1 MQNGRER
8 ALSAELLRDAVLHRW
23 PSAWGAPRLP
33 GAQEMKA
40 PSRFS
45 YTEAPSA
52 TMCVA
57 WGSWVPAR
65 RALEPAFFFSCA
77 VGRPGCSAG
86 DAGSKVNGTQITPIS
101 SCQPPFR
108 ATVPLRPL
116 VPQSENRRLGPQAP
130 AHSAAH
136 SHVGSCQ
143 RCPRSR
149 GGRPQ
154 GVCIGSCHV
163 QRDCQLCHQGSLRG
177 TPCVNAACPTLRC
190 GSALGLCLGGSH
202 ACVDDGAGQG

>member
-1 MQNGRER
+1 
-8 ALSAELLRDAVLHRW
+8 
-23 PSAWGAPRLP
+23 
-33 GAQEMKA
+33 MKA

-65 RALEPAFFFSCA
+65 RALEPAFFFSCT

-116 VPQSENRRLGPQAP
+116 VPQSENRRLGPKHQHTLQHTAML
-130 AHSAAH
+130 ALASAA
-136 SHVGSCQ
+136 
-143 RCPRSR
+143 R
-149 GGRPQ
+149 GAGAAA
-154 GVCIGSCHV
+154 
-163 QRDCQLCHQGSLRG
+163 LR
-177 TPCVNAACPTLRC
+177 V
-190 GSALGLCLGGSH
+190 SALARAMSSETASFAIKVPYEAH
-202 ACVDDGAGQG
+202 RA